1 MDPRSILR
9 AARDRADLVR
19 AVRRDLHRIP
29 ELAFAEQRTTEYV
42 AAFLAERGIGFEP
55 AACGTGGV
63 AVVGEGEPAVLLRA
77 DLDAL
82 PVDEQTGLG
91 FASEH
96 PGRMHACGHD
106 AHAAMLLAAADA
118 LSAGAVAPPGRT
130 VLVFQPAEEGHGG
143 CARLLA
149 DGLLERHPAASAAA
163 LHVWPGLPT
172 GSVGLSP
179 GPLMAGMDRLT
190 LVFHGRGG
198 HGALPHTTVDPV
210 VMAAEAVLALQTLVS
225 RRTDPLAAAVVTVGA
240 IRGGTAANVIP
251 ERVELLATI
260 RAFDPAVRQGL
271 LAGVQAVGDG
281 VAAAHGGR
289 FTWSVDET
297 YPVTRNDAAATGRL
311 APALADLLGPDAV
324 RPGAPT
330 LGAEDMGLV
339 LDRVPGCYVQ
349 LGCAADPAA
358 AAPLHNPRFD
368 IDEACLPVGVAV
380 LLTAACALA
389 DQGGV
394 PAPGG

>member
-1 MDPRSILR
+1 M
-9 AARDRADLVR
+9 AARSALAAARARADLVR
-19 AVRRDLHRIP
+19 DLRRDLHRIP
-29 ELAFAEQRTTEYV
+29 ELAFAETRTTDYV
-42 AAFLAERGIGFEP
+42 ETFLAERGIGFER

-63 AVVGEGEPAVLLRA
+63 AVVGRGGPAVLLRA

-82 PVDEQTGLG
+82 PVDEQTGLS
-91 FASEH
+91 FASGH

-118 LSAGAVAPPGRT
+118 LAAGAVAPPGRT

-149 DGLLERHPAASAAA
+149 DGLLERHPAVAAAA

-172 GSVGLSP
+172 GSVGLGP

-190 LVFHGRGG
+190 LVFHGKGG

-225 RRTDPLAAAVVTVGA
+225 RRTDPLDAAVVTVGA
-240 IRGGTAANVIP
+240 IRGGSAANVIP
-251 ERVELLATI
+251 ESVELLATI
-260 RAFDPAVRQGL
+260 RAFDPAVREAL
-271 LAGVQAVGDG
+271 LAGIDRVGSG

-289 FTWSVDET
+289 FSWSVDES
-297 YPVTRNDAAATGRL
+297 YPVTRTDPGAAARL
-311 APALADLLGPDAV
+311 AAALGDLLGPGAV
-324 RPGAPT
+324 RAGVPT

-339 LDRVPGCYVQ
+339 LERVPGCYVQ

-358 AAPLHNPRFD
+358 AVPLHNPRFD

-380 LLTAACALA
+380 LLTAACVL
-389 DQGGV
+389 GG
-394 PAPGG
+394 AGNR